1 MSRDHVWDPRGDPE
15 GAARAAHGH
24 EDKPHLPVRVQTG
37 ELWLVDSRSRDLS
50 AHLWLVQAESKLAV
64 VEKQRSKLKEQIP
77 AEKLAKSRK
86 FRLIE
91 KELDK
96 VGCQNTKIF
105 FTS

>member
-1 MSRDHVWDPRGDPE
+1 M
-15 GAARAAHGH
+15 
-24 EDKPHLPVRVQTG
+24 
-37 ELWLVDSRSRDLS
+37 
-50 AHLWLVQAESKLAV
+50 VQAESKLAV

-105 FTS
+105 FTT